1 MLLTLAVFALLVVG
15 IRFAVRAIFPPEPTP
30 VSAASAVNTPADNAA
45 PEATPATD
53 ASAAVPAAATA
64 TPASEPQAVPTETL
78 LDDYL
83 AGMSLQDKLGQ
94 LVMFGFSGTASP
106 NEEFRSILSQYHVG
120 NIVLYGANID
130 RTAADGG
137 FSEAALL
144 TGRLAQLNPTDVP
157 FLVSIDIEGG
167 RVQRFKWP
175 SAPVSANTLGK
186 NNSPDLA
193 YEQFYTVGTKLR
205 EVGINMNLA
214 PVLDVAEEPMQTFL
228 TTRIISSDASIT
240 AEMGRSIIEGLNDA
254 ACLSTAKH
262 FPGHGATT
270 EDTHATTP
278 VVNKTLEELENYE
291 LIPFRAGIEAGVDA
305 VLVAHILYPELDS
318 ANIASMSQTIMS
330 GLLRDTCGFSGIIMS
345 DDFRMGGLTARYDV
359 GEAAVRFIL
368 AGGDLILCGPR
379 SDLQHKIMTSLTDAA
394 ESGILSEARIDESVR
409 RILEKKMKVT
419 DWRPISGGSEAA

>member
-1 MLLTLAVFALLVVG
+1 
-15 IRFAVRAIFPPEPTP
+15 
-30 VSAASAVNTPADNAA
+30 
-45 PEATPATD
+45 
-53 ASAAVPAAATA
+53 
-64 TPASEPQAVPTETL
+64 
-78 LDDYL
+78 
-83 AGMSLQDKLGQ
+83 
-94 LVMFGFSGTASP
+94 
-106 NEEFRSILSQYHVG
+106 
-120 NIVLYGANID
+120 
-130 RTAADGG
+130 
-137 FSEAALL
+137 
-144 TGRLAQLNPTDVP
+144 
-157 FLVSIDIEGG
+157 
-167 RVQRFKWP
+167 
-175 SAPVSANTLGK
+175 
-186 NNSPDLA
+186 
-193 YEQFYTVGTKLR
+193 
-205 EVGINMNLA
+205 MNLA

-345 DDFRMGGLTARYDV
+345 DDFRMGGLTTRHDV